1 MKRDAFDASYF
12 RGKNLFVDDGYQ
24 DKAVYQPRL
33 RALELKDRDTNYFLV
48 GYQKGQYTS
57 KLKPLYTAFL
67 HSVKLSGYKVGITF
81 DMDPLAAEK
90 NNYAFKTVHACIICN
105 LNAWLRNLTTNFK
118 LKSCLFGET
127 SLVKNSDKEKVDVW

>member
-67 HSVKLSGYKVGITF
+67 HSVKLSGYKS
-81 DMDPLAAEK
+81 
-90 NNYAFKTVHACIICN
+90 
-105 LNAWLRNLTTNFK
+105 RNK
-118 LKSCLFGET
+118 I
-127 SLVKNSDKEKVDVW
+127 W